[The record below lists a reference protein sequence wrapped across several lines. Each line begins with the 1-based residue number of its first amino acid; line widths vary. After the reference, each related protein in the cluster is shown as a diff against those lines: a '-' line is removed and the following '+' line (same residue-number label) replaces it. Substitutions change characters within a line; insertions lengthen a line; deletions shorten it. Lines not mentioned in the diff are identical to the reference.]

1 MSAFNH
7 LASDPRVTKATIVDT
22 TLVKIAALGHAY
34 ATNISTDTLTFSP
47 QDIRDGEVKFVSTR
61 DTLTTLTA
69 SLIGNLELDIKILL
83 LTLGTPASVKS
94 ALTSTLSTLTT
105 PLDSVLYNTVLML
118 GIRIGEADVRVTG
131 VNCRRSVLV
140 Q

>member
-47 QDIRDGEVKFVSTR
+47 QDIRDGEVKSVSTR
-61 DTLTTLTA
+61 DTLTA
-69 SLIGNLELDIKILL
+69 SMIGNLELDIKILL

-94 ALTSTLSTLTT
+94 ALTSTLSTVTT
-105 PLDSVLYNTVLML
+105 PLDSVLYNTLLML